1 MGVYHQIAAKK
12 PFLTQAHREE
22 RLGYALENINRDW
35 SNVIFSDEKTF
46 QTDRHQRTHLYRP
59 TNTRFEERYI
69 QPNRRSGR
77 ISCGVWGW
85 IGRGGPGE
93 MTMISGRLNSVGYVE
108 ILEEVLVPSLEAH
121 GDLQDF
127 VFMQVGNS

>member
-1 MGVYHQIAAKK
+1 
-12 PFLTQAHREE
+12 
-22 RLGYALENINRDW
+22 
-35 SNVIFSDEKTF
+35 
-46 QTDRHQRTHLYRP
+46 
-59 TNTRFEERYI
+59 
-69 QPNRRSGR
+69 
-77 ISCGVWGW
+77 
-85 IGRGGPGE
+85 